1 MSTDQSNRQGRMLPS
16 PPLSLWYL
24 IGFTALAHIVVP
36 LFLRGLRVQS
46 PALFD
51 NLGKPKYTAV
61 FSRNPDHW
69 KLQLRLLWCVLS
81 GRAWSETSGGVRA
94 LAGIVWL
101 AYTGSFVS
109 LGVLGWNAIS
119 S

>member
-1 MSTDQSNRQGRMLPS
+1 MPPS

-24 IGFTALAHIVVP
+24 IGFAALAYVFVP

-46 PALFD
+46 PALLE
-51 NLGKPKYTAV
+51 NLGKPKYTTV

-81 GRAWSETSGGVRA
+81 ARAWRETSGRVRA

-101 AYTGSFVS
+101 VYVGIFAS
-109 LGVLGWNAIS
+109 LGVLGWDAINS
-119 S
+119 

>member
-1 MSTDQSNRQGRMLPS
+1 MSPS
-16 PPLSLWYL
+16 PPLSLSFF

-51 NLGKPKYTAV
+51 NLGKPKYTTV

-94 LAGIVWL
+94 LAGMVWL
-101 AYTGSFVS
+101 AYAGILVS
-109 LGVLGWNAIS
+109 LGVLGWSAICS
-119 S
+119 

>member
-1 MSTDQSNRQGRMLPS
+1 MSPS

-24 IGFTALAHIVVP
+24 IGFTALAHVFVP
-36 LFLRGLRVQS
+36 WFLRGLRVQS

-51 NLGKPKYTAV
+51 YLGKPKYTTV

-81 GRAWSETSGGVRA
+81 GRAWVETSGRVRA
-94 LAGIVWL
+94 LAGMVWL
-101 AYTGSFVS
+101 AYAGGFGSLV
-109 LGVLGWNAIS
+109 VLGWDAIS

>member
-1 MSTDQSNRQGRMLPS
+1 MSPS

-24 IGFTALAHIVVP
+24 IVFTALAHVFVP

-46 PALFD
+46 PALFES
-51 NLGKPKYTAV
+51 LGNPKYTTV

-69 KLQLRLLWCVLS
+69 KLQLRLIWWVLS
-81 GRAWSETSGGVRA
+81 GRAWRETSGGVRD
-94 LAGIVWL
+94 LAGLVWL
-101 AYTGSFVS
+101 TYAGSFAS
-109 LGVLGWNAIS
+109 LGVLGWSAIS

>member
-1 MSTDQSNRQGRMLPS
+1 MLSS

-51 NLGKPKYTAV
+51 NLGKPKYVKV

-81 GRAWSETSGGVRA
+81 GRAWGETSGGVRA
-94 LAGIVWL
+94 LAGMVWL
-101 AYTGSFVS
+101 AYAGSFVS
-109 LGVLGWNAIS
+109 LGVLGWDAIGF
-119 S
+119 